1 VLDAGGVLVAPAPV
15 PALIRDLAGPGERA
29 EALVG
34 RFRRELRRPLWSG
47 AAPEA
52 ALWRWLREAGVAD
65 ASDGALRAR
74 LVAGLRP
81 LPALGRVADWRR
93 RVPVAVLSNHRS
105 EWLLPVLARA
115 GLGPE
120 DARILVSD
128 RIGALKPDAAAWDA
142 LLAPGIDP
150 GDVLLVDDAPRN
162 LRAAAARGMRTLP
175 AGPDGAWIREVDRAL
190 G

>member
-1 VLDAGGVLVAPAPV
+1 VTDAPDGV
-15 PALIRDLAGPGERA
+15 
-29 EALVG
+29 
-34 RFRRELRRPLWSG
+34 
-47 AAPEA
+47 
-52 ALWRWLREAGVAD
+52 
-65 ASDGALRAR
+65 LRAR

-81 LPALGRVADWRR
+81 LPALARVRDWRR

-115 GLGPE
+115 GLGSE

-128 RIGALKPDAAAWDA
+128 RIGAVKPDPAAWDA

-150 GDVLLVDDAPRN
+150 AGVLVVDDAEPN

-175 AGPDGAWIREVDRAL
+175 ADPGGAWTRAVDLAL
-190 G
+190 